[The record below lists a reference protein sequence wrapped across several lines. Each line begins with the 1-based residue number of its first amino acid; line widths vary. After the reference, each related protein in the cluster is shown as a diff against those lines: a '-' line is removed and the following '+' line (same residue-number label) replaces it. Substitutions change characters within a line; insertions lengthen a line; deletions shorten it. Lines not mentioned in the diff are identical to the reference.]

1 MIRKG
6 CGCHPEARG
15 RAPGGWRTNTQVES
29 PREEDLV
36 TRRGAQ
42 RVAATS
48 YRQSSQSF
56 NRERAP
62 QIRQEKKR
70 SSLTGKIC
78 DHVKETNGNMSTSER
93 IKGMRFKTS
102 RNHVSPYNTGNIL
115 QRQ

>member
-6 CGCHPEARG
+6 CGCHPEASG

-48 YRQSSQSF
+48 YRAHNPSTEREHHKSDRKRKGDHSQ
-56 NRERAP
+56 ER
-62 QIRQEKKR
+62 
-70 SSLTGKIC
+70 SVT
-78 DHVKETNGNMSTSER
+78 T
-93 IKGMRFKTS
+93 
-102 RNHVSPYNTGNIL
+102 
-115 QRQ
+115 